1 MNGMRRDDY
10 YANKLRP
17 FCECLAATT
26 FAEATVVK
34 ENAKDAK
41 N

>member
-17 FCECLAATT
+17 FCEWLAATT

-34 ENAKDAK
+34 EDAKDAK

>member
-1 MNGMRRDDY
+1 MTKRFRMIAGP
-10 YANKLRP
+10 L
-17 FCECLAATT
+17 CECLAATT

-34 ENAKDAK
+34 KNAKDAK